1 MLMSTTWQQTAELNP
16 SDPYQR
22 TRAVYASPGGWT
34 SYYWNRVPDA
44 GVLNGLGAGFSAL
57 PQMAQIGIVTAV
69 SALVGYLAYAK
80 FGDKYVKPML
90 KKAGLAGVR
99 RRR

>member
-34 SYYWNRVPDA
+34 SYYWNRVPNA
-44 GVLNGLGAGFSAL
+44 GVLNGLGAGFSSL
-57 PQMAQIGIVTAV
+57 PAPAQIGIVTVVGAI
-69 SALVGYLAYAK
+69 AGYLAYAK
-80 FGDKYVKPML
+80 FGDKYVKPAL
-90 KKAGLAGVR
+90 KRVGLAGSR